1 MSEPEV
7 ALQVLIDGIAML
19 DAAGIVTYANP
30 AAIAFG
36 VTLGSAYEVPLDDM
50 LVNGRVISTTTTPL
64 PAGGVV
70 VVLRD
75 LTDRVIAARRTELA
89 TRRTEHAIHAAS
101 LAHQINNPLAIINVH
116 AELIKDELASLRA
129 RHRDDAKRYTDID
142 ESMAELEGAVASITA
157 LTADMRAYSQPMP
170 GANRGDLRRAV
181 EWACRTAAPA
191 LRDRARPVIQLSVEG
206 KLALE
211 EPKLGRLL
219 VALLHNA
226 AAAIPVGHAEHHDVV
241 VSSRASDTPGRI
253 VIEIKD
259 SGAGM
264 AAPPTFAPK
273 LTGHPIRVGL
283 GLAECRAI
291 VDEAKGALVIDSQ
304 PGVGTTVAIELPLR

>member
-1 MSEPEV
+1 MSEQALEALGDGV
-7 ALQVLIDGIAML
+7 AVLDT
-19 DAAGIVTYANP
+19 AGVVTYANP
-30 AAIAFG
+30 AAITFG
-36 VTLGSAYEVPLDDM
+36 VIVGNTYDVPLEDA
-50 LVNGRVISTTTTPL
+50 LIGGRVISPATTPL
-64 PAGGVV
+64 PAGGVI

-75 LTDRVIAARRTELA
+75 LTEHTIAARRAELA
-89 TRRTEHAIHAAS
+89 ERRAEYAIQASS

-129 RHRDDAKRYTDID
+129 RHREDAKRYTDID
-142 ESMAELEGAVASITA
+142 ESMTELEGAVAAIIG
-157 LTADMRAYSQPMP
+157 LTADLRAYAQPMP

-181 EWACRTAAPA
+181 EWACRTTAPA
-191 LRDRARPVIQLSVEG
+191 MRDRARPVIQLAAEG

-219 VALLHNA
+219 VAVLLNA
-226 AAAIPVGHAEHHDVV
+226 AAAIPVGRAEHHEVV
-241 VSSRASDTPGRI
+241 ISSRPSATPGRL

-264 AAPPTFAPK
+264 AEPATFGPK
-273 LTGHPIRVGL
+273 LTGKPIRVGL

-291 VDEAKGALVIDSQ
+291 VDEAKGAIVIDSQ
-304 PGVGTTVAIELPLR
+304 PGVGTTVSIELPLR

>member
-1 MSEPEV
+1 MSDQALEALGDGV
-7 ALQVLIDGIAML
+7 AVLDT
-19 DAAGIVTYANP
+19 AGVVTYANP
-30 AAIAFG
+30 AAITFG
-36 VTLGSAYEVPLDDM
+36 VIVGRTYDVPLEDT
-50 LVNGRVISTTTTPL
+50 LIGGRVISPATTPL

-70 VVLRD
+70 VLLRD
-75 LTDRVIAARRTELA
+75 LTEHTIAARRAELA
-89 TRRTEHAIHAAS
+89 ERRAEYAIQASS

-129 RHRDDAKRYTDID
+129 RHREDAKRYTDID
-142 ESMAELEGAVASITA
+142 ESMTELEGAVAAIIG
-157 LTADMRAYSQPMP
+157 LTADLRAYAQPMP

-191 LRDRARPVIQLSVEG
+191 LRDRARPVIQLAAEG

-219 VALLHNA
+219 VAVLLNA
-226 AAAIPVGHAEHHDVV
+226 AAAIPVGHAEHQEVV
-241 VSSRASDTPGRI
+241 ISSRASATPGRL

-259 SGAGM
+259 SGTGM
-264 AAPPTFAPK
+264 AEPATFGPK
-273 LTGHPIRVGL
+273 LSGKPIHVGL

-291 VDEAKGALVIDSQ
+291 VDEAKGAIVIDSQ